1 MSAVKV
7 CHFCGKRS
15 IDFSNV
21 QNFFFH
27 VKSHQS
33 VPTNCCICD
42 KTFKSKSALNDHK
55 RTVHSEKVFC
65 CDVCDKQFV
74 SNTNLNKHKKIHT
87 RTIKPENIGKGIFPC
102 PECGKKFSY
111 KRGMNDHIKK
121 VHNFNQFSCIL
132 CDNALQCFQNS

>member
-42 KTFKSKSALNDHK
+42 KTFKSKSALNGHK

-65 CDVCDKQFV
+65 CDVCDKQFA

-87 RTIKPENIGKGIFPC
+87 RTIKPENIGKGIFPR
-102 PECGKKFSY
+102 PECGIFLAIS
-111 KRGMNDHIKK
+111 
-121 VHNFNQFSCIL
+121 VV
-132 CDNALQCFQNS
+132 